1 MTSQSSLRPAAQE
14 EVGHWVGSSLLPP
27 TQRFCWS
34 RQTAKAKGL
43 RTPASGLCNKPMGW
57 VGGCGSMV
65 HASPQSEGGR
75 RLSLPIG
82 GLAATRA
89 TSMSKRGQRQLLGP
103 VNDSCWPQ
111 KRGCPFCPP
120 GC

>member
-14 EVGHWVGSSLLPP
+14 EVGHWAGSSPPPP
-27 TQRFCWS
+27 TQRFCCS

-43 RTPASGLCNKPMGW
+43 QTPASGLRKPMGW

-75 RLSLPIG
+75 RLSLSIG

-111 KRGCPFCPP
+111 KRG
-120 GC
+120 